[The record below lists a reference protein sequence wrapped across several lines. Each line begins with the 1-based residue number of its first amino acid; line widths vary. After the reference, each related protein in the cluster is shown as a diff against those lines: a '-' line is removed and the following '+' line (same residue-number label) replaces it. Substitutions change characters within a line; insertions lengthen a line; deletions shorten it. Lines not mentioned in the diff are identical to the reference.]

1 MALKLDI
8 QGVSFSYGSRPA
20 LKNAC
25 TAIEEGE
32 LVSLVGPNGSGKTTL
47 LKCINKILKPSNGTV
62 CVAGKNIRTIGL
74 KEVARCVGYVPQSAS
89 YAFPTS
95 VFDTVL
101 LGRKPYVTW
110 GVSQND
116 KEIVVESL
124 TMLGLQDMSLRQFN
138 ELSGG
143 ERQKVLIARALA
155 QRPQVLLLDE
165 PTSNLDIKHQLEVLE
180 IVRTVA
186 SKKNIAVVMAIH
198 DLNMA
203 SRFSD
208 TIICLHQGKIY
219 SIGTPAEVLTSDT
232 IRIVYGVEAAVNG
245 HSGRPHIVPLSAVEA
260 EESIMAG

>member
-1 MALKLDI
+1 LALKLDI
-8 QGVSFSYGSRPA
+8 NGVSFSYGSRLA
-20 LKNAC
+20 LREAHA
-25 TAIEEGE
+25 AIGEGE

-47 LKCINKILKPSNGTV
+47 LKCINQILKPRSGTV
-62 CVAGKNIRTIGL
+62 YVAGKNIRTIGL
-74 KEVARCVGYVPQSAS
+74 KEIARSVGYVPQSAS

-116 KEIVVESL
+116 KEIVIDSL
-124 TMLGLQDMSLRQFN
+124 TMLGLQAMALRQFN

-180 IVRTVA
+180 MVRTVA
-186 SKKNIAVVMAIH
+186 SEKKIAVVMAIH

-208 TIICLHQGKIY
+208 TIICLHQGKIH
-219 SIGTPAEVLTSDT
+219 SIGTPAEVLTCEM
-232 IRIVYGVEAAVNG
+232 IRVVYGVEAAVNG
-245 HSGRPHIVPLSAVEA
+245 HSGRPHIVPLSAVETD
-260 EESIMAG
+260 SGVVG